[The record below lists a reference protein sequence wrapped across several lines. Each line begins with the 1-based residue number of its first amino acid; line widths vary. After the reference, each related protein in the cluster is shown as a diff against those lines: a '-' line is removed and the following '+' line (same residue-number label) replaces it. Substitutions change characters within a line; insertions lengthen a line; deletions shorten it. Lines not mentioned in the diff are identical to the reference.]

1 MTGLESFDGDLAS
14 QLDQHSDFFRE
25 NVYDVYRELRGQ
37 CPMVH
42 SEKWGGFWAFL
53 DYQDVYDAEQVA
65 ELFSSGAGKEV
76 PGVEGSIPF
85 IPIDYDPPLVQEYR
99 RIALPFFSPGAA
111 KALEPTFRSLATE
124 LIDDFIEAGEAD
136 IIGQLTTPLPAR
148 WILQMLG
155 FDESRWREWVDW
167 IHTTVH
173 DLAINREKSG
183 AAAAQ
188 IYASINTEIL
198 KRREGGYGED
208 LLSTLMQAR
217 VNGEPLDDGQILG
230 YGFLMLLGG
239 MDTTSGLT
247 GNALVRLE
255 EQPELRERLI
265 REPEL
270 LPKATEEFLRHD
282 TPTQGLP
289 RIVAKDC
296 QFKGQTFSAG
306 ERVLLMFA
314 AANRDPKVFEDPDR
328 IDFDRIGNR
337 HLAFGAGPHRCMG
350 SNHAR
355 MMFQV
360 MMSEILTRLP
370 DYTINGE
377 VERFAD
383 AGSVYAVR
391 RLPIRFTPGPR
402 VNDGSKSA
410 FTQSLTGSDA

>member
-1 MTGLESFDGDLAS
+1 MSGTESFDGDLAS

-53 DYQDVYDAEQVA
+53 DYQDVYDAEQNA
-65 ELFSSGAGKEV
+65 DIFSSASGKEV
-76 PGVEGSIPF
+76 PGIEGSIPF
-85 IPIDYDPPLVQEYR
+85 IPIDYDPPLVQDYR
-99 RIALPFFSPGAA
+99 RLALPFFSPGAA
-111 KALEPTFRSLATE
+111 KALEPTFRGLATE

-155 FDESRWREWVDW
+155 FDESRWPDWVDW

-173 DLAINREKSG
+173 DLAINPEKSG

-188 IYASINTEIL
+188 IYASINAEIA
-198 KRREGGYGED
+198 KRRENGYGED
-208 LLSTLMQAR
+208 LLSLLMQGT
-217 VNGEPLDDGQILG
+217 VNGESLDDGQILG

-289 RIVAKDC
+289 RIVAKDSE
-296 QFKGQTFSAG
+296 FNGQKFSAG

-328 IDFDRIGNR
+328 IDFDRVGNR

-370 DYTINGE
+370 DYTISGE
-377 VERFAD
+377 IERFAD

-402 VNDGSKSA
+402 VNDGSKSP

>member
-1 MTGLESFDGDLAS
+1 VSGVESFDSDLATG
-14 QLDQHSDFFRE
+14 LDQHSDFFRE
-25 NVYDVYRELRGQ
+25 NVYDVYRQLRQQ

-42 SEKWGGFWAFL
+42 SQKWGGFWAFL
-53 DYQDVYDAEQVA
+53 DYDDVYDAEQLA
-65 ELFSSGAGKEV
+65 DIFSSRSGKEV
-76 PGVEGSIPF
+76 PGVEGTVPF
-85 IPIDYDPPLVQEYR
+85 IPIDYDPPLVQDYR
-99 RIALPFFSPGAA
+99 KIALPFFSPGAA
-111 KALEPTFRSLATE
+111 KALEPTFRRLATE
-124 LIDDFIEAGEAD
+124 LVDDFIETGEAD

-155 FDESRWREWVDW
+155 FDESRWPQWVSW

-173 DLAINREKSG
+173 DLAINPEKSG

-188 IYASINTEIL
+188 IYANITAEIG
-198 KRREGGYGED
+198 KRRTEGYGDD
-208 LLSTLMQAR
+208 LLSILMQGR
-217 VNGEPLDDGQILG
+217 VNDEPLDDGQILG
-230 YGFLMLLGG
+230 YAFLMLLGG

-247 GNALVRLE
+247 GNALVRLH

-265 REPEL
+265 REPQL

-289 RIVAKDC
+289 RIVTKDC
-296 QFKGQTFSAG
+296 EFNGQKFSAG

-360 MMSEILTRLP
+360 MMSEILTRMP
-370 DYTINGE
+370 DYTIGGDI
-377 VERFAD
+377 ERFAD

-402 VNDGSKSA
+402 LIEPSSV
-410 FTQSLTGSDA
+410 TGRSTAGRQA